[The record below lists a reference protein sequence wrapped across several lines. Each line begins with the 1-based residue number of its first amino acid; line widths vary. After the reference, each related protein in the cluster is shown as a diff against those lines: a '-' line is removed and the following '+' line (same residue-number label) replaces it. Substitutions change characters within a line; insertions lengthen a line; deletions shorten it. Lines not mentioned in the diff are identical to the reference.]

1 MRDNEIILKEQLA
14 TLLSFDLED
23 VGDVFEPLLE
33 FDSEE
38 DLLEYMSAL
47 LGGYTEEIQIFVKN
61 IIRFQKGLPLLTP
74 DQDNTSKDCANK
86 HKEEEK
92 KTESNITKPSAPQK
106 SLPSEIPQK
115 SRKQQEAVKIER
127 EKKEKK
133 REQDGRRKRNEDQRQ
148 QLLEQ
153 HQKQQEEALLE
164 FKKKQEKE
172 RINLELAKS
181 IAEMTVTDEVQ
192 QEPRKIKKTA
202 VTKPSSSVKPQPV
215 KKARPLKGKAK
226 VVCGCFGTVHKALT
240 NCLNCGRIS
249 CAKEGHDYCPHCSNL
264 IENVA
269 VSSIPGEVDEAM
281 LHKERLLKFD
291 RESAKRT
298 AVFDDQADYFQN
310 STSTWLTDNEQQ
322 EARSKD
328 ERRRRDLHTIK
339 KHVLNID
346 F

>member
-86 HKEEEK
+86 QKQEEK
-92 KTESNITKPSAPQK
+92 TEFNITKPSAPQK

-153 HQKQQEEALLE
+153 HQKQ
-164 FKKKQEKE
+164 
-172 RINLELAKS
+172 
-181 IAEMTVTDEVQ
+181 
-192 QEPRKIKKTA
+192 IKYIEQ
-202 VTKPSSSVKPQPV
+202 SVPPQ
-215 KKARPLKGKAK
+215 
-226 VVCGCFGTVHKALT
+226 
-240 NCLNCGRIS
+240 
-249 CAKEGHDYCPHCSNL
+249 
-264 IENVA
+264 
-269 VSSIPGEVDEAM
+269 
-281 LHKERLLKFD
+281 
-291 RESAKRT
+291 
-298 AVFDDQADYFQN
+298 
-310 STSTWLTDNEQQ
+310 
-322 EARSKD
+322 
-328 ERRRRDLHTIK
+328 
-339 KHVLNID
+339 
-346 F
+346 